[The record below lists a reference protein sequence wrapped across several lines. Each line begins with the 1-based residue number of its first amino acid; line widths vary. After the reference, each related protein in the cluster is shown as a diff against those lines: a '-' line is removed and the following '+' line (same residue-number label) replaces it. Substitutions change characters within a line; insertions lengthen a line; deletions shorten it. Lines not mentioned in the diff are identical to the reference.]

1 MASLSAQLVPHGLFP
16 DRPTGTVSAVPL
28 NSDRS
33 TQVPVPKLHATGTS
47 CFGGGLLL
55 RLRPKRRIASC
66 QSWFR
71 ETCSFF
77 QGVGQRVV
85 QPRAVHCEIFF
96 ASTTET
102 TRVPVQQLPVFRHSC
117 MPRIVIS
124 CRIPPC
130 GPQTTDTKQQTMSRD
145 KADKRTGQI
154 DSWTASRTWPGQRN
168 DHNPFR

>member
-1 MASLSAQLVPHGLFP
+1 MPSCASDGFQIARPELFKQSRGTRIDQHRFPFPICTPLRPRVLSMGL
-16 DRPTGTVSAVPL
+16 S
-28 NSDRS
+28 
-33 TQVPVPKLHATGTS
+33 
-47 CFGGGLLL
+47 L
-55 RLRPKRRIASC
+55 RLSPKRRIASR
-66 QSWFR
+66 QFWFR
-71 ETCSFF
+71 ETCRVFE
-77 QGVGQRVV
+77 GVGQKPVR
-85 QPRAVHCEIFF
+85 PPAVHDEIFF
-96 ASTTET
+96 SSTTAMS
-102 TRVPVQQLPVFRHSC
+102 RVPVQQLPVFRHSC